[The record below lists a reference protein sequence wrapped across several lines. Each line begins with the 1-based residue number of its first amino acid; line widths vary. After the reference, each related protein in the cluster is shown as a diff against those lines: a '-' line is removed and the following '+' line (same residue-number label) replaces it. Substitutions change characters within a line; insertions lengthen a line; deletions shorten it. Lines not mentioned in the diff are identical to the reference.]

1 MNPYK
6 IILVDDHTMFL
17 NGLESILK
25 NMKDVALTATYT
37 DPAVLLE
44 NLEKDAPDLVIT
56 DISMPGINGITL
68 MKKLRNLNPAI
79 QIMVLSM
86 HNEAAM
92 VKTVLKE
99 NPQGYLLKNTDQEE
113 LFLAITT
120 IREGNRY
127 YSPSVQAVL
136 IDDIQGVAAPQ
147 ASIIPVLSQREK
159 DVLLLIVQECTTQEI
174 ADRLFLSG
182 NTVETYRQNLLRKL
196 DAKNSAG
203 IVAKAYQFGLI

>member
-1 MNPYK
+1 
-6 IILVDDHTMFL
+6 
-17 NGLESILK
+17 
-25 NMKDVALTATYT
+25 MKGVALTATYT

-68 MKKLRNLNPAI
+68 MKQLRSLNPAI

-127 YSPSVQAVL
+127 YSPAVQAVL

-203 IVAKAYQFGLI
+203 IVAKAYQFGLV

>member
-25 NMKDVALTATYT
+25 NMKGVALIATYT

-68 MKKLRNLNPAI
+68 MKRLRSLNPTI

-120 IREGNRY
+120 IRDGNRY
-127 YSPSVQAVL
+127 YSPAVQAVL

>member
-25 NMKDVALTATYT
+25 NMKGVALTATYT
-37 DPAVLLE
+37 DPVLLLE

-68 MKKLRNLNPAI
+68 MKQLRSLNPSI

-127 YSPSVQAVL
+127 YSPAVQAVL

-174 ADRLFLSG
+174 ADRLFLSA

>member
-25 NMKDVALTATYT
+25 NMKGVALTATYT
-37 DPAVLLE
+37 DPVLLLE

-68 MKKLRNLNPAI
+68 MKKLRSLNPAI

-127 YSPSVQAVL
+127 YSPAVQSVL

>member
-25 NMKDVALTATYT
+25 NMKGVALTATYT

-68 MKKLRNLNPAI
+68 MKQLRSLNPAI

-127 YSPSVQAVL
+127 YSPAVQAVL

-203 IVAKAYQFGLI
+203 IVAKAYQFGLV

>member
-25 NMKDVALTATYT
+25 NMKGVALTATYT

-68 MKKLRNLNPAI
+68 MKQLRSLNPAI

-127 YSPSVQAVL
+127 YSPAVQAVL

>member
-25 NMKDVALTATYT
+25 NMKGVALTATYT

-68 MKKLRNLNPAI
+68 MKKLRSLNPAI

-113 LFLAITT
+113 LFLAITN

-127 YSPSVQAVL
+127 YSPAVQAVL